1 MQPLQSEAPLIVYI
15 DFKSPYA
22 YLAVEPTRN
31 MLAQHGLVADWRPFV
46 LDIQSYLGSAKLGK
60 NGKVAEQSRSAE
72 QWSGVKYAYF
82 DCRRYANL
90 RSLTVRGTVKIWN
103 TDLPAI
109 GMFWLK
115 QQASLEEQ
123 CRPDSLLNRYIDA
136 IYEPFWKREMDVEQL
151 EVIEEVLSGIGADV
165 TGFRAYAEGVGL
177 DFNADF
183 QHAAFEAGV
192 YGVPTYILQDAAGA
206 TTQRYFGREHLPRIA
221 WHLTGE
227 QGPAPDIAYESGFD
241 AGRRPPATKSL
252 TLCVDFKSAGAYLA
266 LQPTIKMA
274 RDAGIELQWQII
286 HTPALREPID
296 PGAKPDRGTL
306 HKYTRGRYLVDDL
319 RRYAAHEL
327 YDLHDAER
335 SDFATAGLLWAINN
349 QGDADAYITAVFAR
363 FWQQRASIDSV
374 ADIAEVLAGLGIE
387 VSGFA
392 GFVET
397 SGVAQAQSQ
406 REDLAGQGVS
416 FSPTYLLEGE
426 PFHGRQHLP
435 LLRSLLDG

>member
-1 MQPLQSEAPLIVYI
+1 MQPLQSAAPLIVYI
-15 DFKSPYA
+15 DFKSSYA
-22 YLAVEPTRN
+22 YLAVEPTRK
-31 MLAQHGLVADWRPFV
+31 MLAQHDLVADWRPFV

-90 RSLTVRGTVKIWN
+90 RGLTVRGTVKIWN

-151 EVIEEVLSGIGADV
+151 DVIEEVLSGIGADV
-165 TGFRAYAEGVGL
+165 TGFRAYAEGAGL

-183 QHAAFEAGV
+183 QHSAFEAGV
-192 YGVPTYILQDAAGA
+192 YGVPTYVLQDAAGA

-227 QGPAPDIAYESGFD
+227 QGPAPDIAYESGSD
-241 AGRRPPATKSL
+241 AGRTPPATKSL
-252 TLCVDFKSAGAYLA
+252 TVCVDFKSAGAYLA
-266 LQPTIKMA
+266 VQPTIAMA
-274 RDAGIELQWQII
+274 RDAGIDLQWRII

-296 PGAKPDRGTL
+296 PGAKPDRGAL
-306 HKYTRGRYLVDDL
+306 HKYTRGRYVVDDL

-335 SDFATAGLLWAINN
+335 SDFAAAGLLWVINN
-349 QGDADAYITAVFAR
+349 QGDVHAYITAVFAR
-363 FWQQRASIDSV
+363 FWQQRANIDSV
-374 ADIAEVLAGLGIE
+374 ADIAEVLVGLGIE

-397 SGVAQAQSQ
+397 VGVAQAESQ

-426 PFHGRQHLP
+426 PFQGRQHLP